1 MSVVQLRPK
10 APFLYGW
17 CGTEFSFQTP
27 RWCGSMAEQLIC
39 NQQVVGSTPTT
50 SSKRGKIP
58 EWPKGADCKSV
69 GTAFGGSNPPL
80 PTKKK
85 TSLCGVFFYA
95 GNRGFCAVYTAR
107 RVAPEPPV
115 SVLDASLCVQAR
127 SLSLLY
133 ESTSFKKIAV
143 SFFMLGI
150 VDSARYTPRGALRLN
165 HLFRCW
171 TLRYAC
177 KHARSRSYTN
187 PPLPTIKK
195 P

>member
-1 MSVVQLRPK
+1 MVRFRPEAPALKILRSEKTAHPLFSYYLLWSVRRLLT
-10 APFLYGW
+10 F
-17 CGTEFSFQTP
+17 

-85 TSLCGVFFYA
+85 TSQCGVFFYA

-115 SVLDASLCVQAR
+115 SVLTLHLC
-127 SLSLLY
+127 
-133 ESTSFKKIAV
+133 K
-143 SFFMLGI
+143 
-150 VDSARYTPRGALRLN
+150 
-165 HLFRCW
+165 
-171 TLRYAC
+171 
-177 KHARSRSYTN
+177 
-187 PPLPTIKK
+187 
-195 P
+195 

>member
-1 MSVVQLRPK
+1 
-10 APFLYGW
+10 
-17 CGTEFSFQTP
+17 
-27 RWCGSMAEQLIC
+27 MAEQLIC

-85 TSLCGVFFYA
+85 TSQCGVFFYA

-107 RVAPEPPV
+107 RIAPEPPV

-143 SFFMLGI
+143 LLFFCEREWMKNRCKAT
-150 VDSARYTPRGALRLN
+150 VRTVAYSNGAVV
-165 HLFRCW
+165 HFTYSC
-171 TLRYAC
+171 YALC
-177 KHARSRSYTN
+177 GVS
-187 PPLPTIKK
+187 
-195 P
+195 

>member
-1 MSVVQLRPK
+1 
-10 APFLYGW
+10 
-17 CGTEFSFQTP
+17 
-27 RWCGSMAEQLIC
+27 MAEQLIC

-85 TSLCGVFFYA
+85 TSQCGVFFYA

-115 SVLDASLCVQAR
+115 SVL
-127 SLSLLY
+127 
-133 ESTSFKKIAV
+133 
-143 SFFMLGI
+143 
-150 VDSARYTPRGALRLN
+150 
-165 HLFRCW
+165 
-171 TLRYAC
+171 TLRYKISQGVPSGRLPRYARNDIKCVARNSIKRVC
-177 KHARSRSYTN
+177 KVCYYFFSKQTLITFRTKYSVIARSVATWQSPGRESYEKTALSDGFLIFVVVLITLRSRRF
-187 PPLPTIKK
+187 
-195 P
+195 

>member
-1 MSVVQLRPK
+1 
-10 APFLYGW
+10 
-17 CGTEFSFQTP
+17 
-27 RWCGSMAEQLIC
+27 MAEQLIC

-80 PTKKK
+80 PTKKRHRNAV
-85 TSLCGVFFYA
+85 SFFYA

-143 SFFMLGI
+143 LLFFCEREWM
-150 VDSARYTPRGALRLN
+150 RYRVRKPRFAPLRIATAPLCTLLNIALHNAAFCCIFKNCPTPRLSTSSAYYGG
-165 HLFRCW
+165 F
-171 TLRYAC
+171 
-177 KHARSRSYTN
+177 
-187 PPLPTIKK
+187 
-195 P
+195 